1 MLPKFLTSH
10 TVMSNLQT
18 LANFHASVAT
28 VSGFGGGIA
37 FNLDGEWT
45 FVSDSHWS
53 AGSPGSSPS
62 LGSC

>member
-37 FNLDGEWT
+37 FNLDGEWKS
-45 FVSDSHWS
+45 VSDSHW
-53 AGSPGSSPS
+53 
-62 LGSC
+62 